1 MRTRDYGTAV
11 DDSDFVMQLVAFGQP
26 GVTNMRRDLFPRT
39 GPGLQ
44 YAIGI
49 ESFNT
54 SQSLKREIQG
64 KKKPRL
70 D

>member
-1 MRTRDYGTAV
+1 
-11 DDSDFVMQLVAFGQP
+11 
-26 GVTNMRRDLFPRT
+26 MRRDLFPRM

-54 SQSLKREIQG
+54 SQSLKQEIQG